1 MPEKDIKDL
10 QRKLE
15 SSVNLSENESRLGA
29 HSKSIFCTW
38 CHAPLH
44 VSTSFKE
51 LVCLS
56 CYRRLFNAGVSD
68 EEIFNSK
75 ISQSRA
81 EVNVKKASS

>member
-1 MPEKDIKDL
+1 MPEKDIKDS
-10 QRKLE
+10 QRKPE
-15 SSVNLSENESRLGA
+15 SSVNLSENESKPGA
-29 HSKSIFCTW
+29 HSRSILCTW
-38 CHAPLH
+38 CRAPLH

-75 ISQSRA
+75 ISQFPA
-81 EVNVKKASS
+81 EVNVKKANG